1 MSLLSLFIVIICYC
15 ESFSQNFSLKTWGYR
30 LAFSRVKV
38 LFLKLSFVRDLR
50 VEALDERLNTG
61 ALLLLKN
68 GGGTNSG
75 IMQTLRK
82 NPR

>member
-1 MSLLSLFIVIICYC
+1 MIICYC
-15 ESFSQNFSLKTWGYR
+15 EGFSQNFSLKTWGYR

-61 ALLLLKN
+61 ALLLFKTEAMSN
-68 GGGTNSG
+68 
-75 IMQTLRK
+75 
-82 NPR
+82 